1 MIWRQTNAKM
11 MRDPTTV
18 RSNIRL
24 ARPQEDRTWLIGI
37 RSIAMQPEMGRTDGS
52 TSQTGSQ
59 KNRRNAF
66 TAVAFGAWL
75 WIQPADEPVGLL
87 TGLEQA
93 GSANKL

>member
-37 RSIAMQPEMGRTDGS
+37 RNIAMQPEMGRTDGS
-52 TSQTGSQ
+52 TSQTGRS
-59 KNRRNAF
+59 NLA
-66 TAVAFGAWL
+66 
-75 WIQPADEPVGLL
+75 L
-87 TGLEQA
+87 TL
-93 GSANKL
+93 SRVMIRVI